1 MSPLPHF
8 NTQPNYWVGSV
19 YINLYEAIIDLDKER
34 TYLLE
39 TIEKT
44 SLINS
49 DNNEIDMTVRF
60 HPEKMIHH
68 FIVDCCN
75 NQNFSMKIVVYNKN
89 GDITTEY
96 GYVDCVV
103 KEYEYFTEGK
113 LKFTISYEDRIE
125 LEKQNVKTWK
135 RFKKLRRIL
144 KCEK

>member
-60 HPEKMIHH
+60 HPEKMILQ
-68 FIVDCCN
+68 
-75 NQNFSMKIVVYNKN
+75 QNMVM
-89 GDITTEY
+89 
-96 GYVDCVV
+96 
-103 KEYEYFTEGK
+103 
-113 LKFTISYEDRIE
+113 
-125 LEKQNVKTWK
+125 
-135 RFKKLRRIL
+135 
-144 KCEK
+144 